1 MSKDYSERYRKF
13 SDRWYN
19 ELNSLEWRSKEWY
32 AALAKHLKE
41 LDAQMKDDDFALG
54 AMAYELEN
62 HEYIVSQDPWDAM
75 EALGLTREEV
85 EGSKR
90 LSGLL
95 ERAIDISVGIDGVPD
110 NEETSYYK
118 LVRRTDY
125 TYTAKNAIIEWLDEH
140 PDVREELTDEWASEN
155 GDERW
160 EYYPLDDLEDFLSG
174 MNVWDVFSLGLH
186 SQIVWSDPYFRF
198 DGNGNI
204 ESISEIDVEK
214 IRREITRED
223 QFAEDILNG
232 ELAIPADMA
241 QIVRMFAWDGDKIR
255 TANLKPGKSARRKPA
270 AGARKAP
277 ARAKRAGTVRS
288 TSAAGKR
295 ATGRPIA
302 KAKAP
307 ARKPAAKKPIAGA
320 RKAPARAKRAGTV
333 RSTSAAGKRATGRP
347 IAKAKAPARRLPAK
361 PTARRAR
368 KRALNAENDSGLW

>member
-13 SDRWYN
+13 RDRWYN
-19 ELNSLEWRSKEWY
+19 EINSLEWRSKEWY
-32 AALAKHLKE
+32 AALAKQLKE

-125 TYTAKNAIIEWLDEH
+125 TYTAKHAIQEWLAEH
-140 PDVREELTDEWASEN
+140 PDVREDLAREWAPESHD
-155 GDERW
+155 DELDIISMDI
-160 EYYPLDDLEDFLSG
+160 LDDFFSG
-174 MNVWDVFSLGLH
+174 MKPTEILDEFHTPDFDS
-186 SQIVWSDPYFRF
+186 SDPYFRY
-198 DGNGNI
+198 GRSGKI
-204 ESISEIDVEK
+204 ESLSELQAEDVYEQ
-214 IRREITRED
+214 IADED
-223 QFAEDILNG
+223 GFAEAILNG
-232 ELAIPADMA
+232 KLEIPADMA
-241 QIVRMFAWDGDKIR
+241 LIVRMFAWDGDKIR
-255 TANLKPGKSARRKPA
+255 TYNLKPGKSARRKPA

-277 ARAKRAGTVRS
+277 AGAKRAGTVRS

-307 ARKPAAKKPIAGA
+307 ARKAATKKPIAGA
-320 RKAPARAKRAGTV
+320 RKAPAGAKRAGTV

-347 IAKAKAPARRLPAK
+347 TAKAKAPARRLPAK
-361 PTARRAR
+361 PAARRAH
-368 KRALNAENDSGLW
+368 KRALNAENNSGMR